1 MLGYIVISVLASLVV
16 VYLAHASFEYAKSQL
31 SEKRRKNVLD
41 IYTKK
46 YQDIIRDQFESRPPP
61 AAAPPAPGPSPAPTD
76 EDDMMRELEAF
87 VLETEIQQN

>member
-1 MLGYIVISVLASLVV
+1 MLGYIVISILASLIA
-16 VYLAHASFEYAKSQL
+16 VYLAHAAFEYAKSQL

-46 YQDIIRDQFESRPPP
+46 YQDIIRDQFEIRPPP
-61 AAAPPAPGPSPAPTD
+61 VAPAPTPPEPD
-76 EDDMMRELEAF
+76 DADDMLRELEAF

>member
-16 VYLAHASFEYAKSQL
+16 VYLAHAAFEYAKSQL

-46 YQDIIRDQFESRPPP
+46 YQDIIRDQFESRPP
-61 AAAPPAPGPSPAPTD
+61 APTGAPTPAPTD